1 VHYFILS
8 PGDATERTG
17 NMSPALASWITGH
30 GRRLADF
37 PSQVYQTVQLWYVPA
52 SSYDPVADVVDISG
66 GGYFNTVGSHCGGYT
81 VTNGPHG
88 SFYAAYQ
95 ALGGKSLLGDP
106 LSRVTAA
113 GRGSYEQLVAGLV
126 LAAGPAAGRSARAL
140 PIVAML
146 AKRAPAAYRRAG
158 LPAARLHASAAERRG
173 WLTNPSIR
181 RAYLDGQRD
190 SPPSYAAAV
199 RRFGEPLGPPA
210 ALPGGRVGQAFADVV
225 LEVPGGGGSARAAA
239 VTPAALAARVLTV
252 PRPALAPQEPSAL
265 PDPFPPGPAQPT
277 SALPF
282 VFDLGAALSISGY
295 LVARRRRAAAGPPRP
310 ERPR

>member
-1 VHYFILS
+1 
-8 PGDATERTG
+8 
-17 NMSPALASWITGH
+17 M
-30 GRRLADF
+30 ADI
-37 PSQVYQTVQLWYVPA
+37 A
-52 SSYDPVADVVDISG
+52 G

-88 SFYAAYQ
+88 AFYAAYQ
-95 ALGGKSLLGDP
+95 ALGGRGLLGDP

-113 GRGSYEQLVAGLV
+113 GRGSYEQLVVGLV
-126 LAAGPAAGRSARAL
+126 LAAPAAGRSAAGRSAAGRSAAGRSARAL

-158 LPAARLHASAAERRG
+158 LPPARWHASAGVAERRG

-181 RAYLDGQRD
+181 RAYLNGQRD
-190 SPPSYAAAV
+190 SPRSYAAAV

-225 LEVPGGGGSARAAA
+225 LEVPGSGGSARAAA

-252 PRPALAPQEPSAL
+252 PRRALAPQAPPAL

-277 SALPF
+277 SVLPF
-282 VFDLGAALSISGY
+282 VFHLGAALFIYGY
-295 LVARRRRAAAGPPRP
+295 LVVRRRRAAAGAVEGPR
-310 ERPR
+310 